1 MQFLIHEI
9 KFTPS
14 VPHFNRTDWYRWSG
28 NLREKKTYKHSAQQ
42 LEPKNAKRFKKFFSL
57 WKRGNSTFIVD
68 MEREKAKEIYGNKRW
83 RESRRC
89 VKGKAIQQYCW

>member
-14 VPHFNRTDWYRWSG
+14 VPHFNRTDWYHWSG

-42 LEPKNAKRFKKFFSL
+42 LEPKNAKRFKKFFLYRKGVILHSL
-57 WKRGNSTFIVD
+57 LTQ
-68 MEREKAKEIYGNKRW
+68 
-83 RESRRC
+83 
-89 VKGKAIQQYCW
+89 KGKRPKRFMEIKDDVKAGAV